1 MGVSS
6 GMKILKLR
14 VELAELIC
22 VNVSGFCLFH
32 AGDHSLVAIGIH
44 WLWWCCFG
52 CEAIYCV
59 SIL

>member
-6 GMKILKLR
+6 GIKIWKLR
-14 VELAELIC
+14 LELAELIC

-32 AGDHSLVAIGIH
+32 AGDHSLVGIGIH
-44 WLWWCCFG
+44 WCGAADLVVKL
-52 CEAIYCV
+52 YSV